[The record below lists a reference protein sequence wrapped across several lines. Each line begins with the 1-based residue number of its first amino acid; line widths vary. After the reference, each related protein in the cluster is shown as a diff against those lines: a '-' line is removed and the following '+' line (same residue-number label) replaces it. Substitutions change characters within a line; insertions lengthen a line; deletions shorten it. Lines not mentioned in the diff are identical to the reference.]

1 MKLHIYKNT
10 PFGLERVNDNALT
23 IEEAKAVIRAN
34 PTLTMRDAESQSYEA
49 LLMPLVNEDITK
61 GDNTQ
66 PPTDKELA
74 IAKNFKIG
82 LDIALALC
90 IITFLIEIL
99 S

>member
-10 PFGLERVNDNALT
+10 PFGLERVNANALT

-49 LLMPLVNEDITK
+49 LIVPLEEPRAEVLTSQEV
-61 GDNTQ
+61 
-66 PPTDKELA
+66 A

-82 LDIALALC
+82 LDIALVLC

>member
-49 LLMPLVNEDITK
+49 LLMPLVDEDITK

>member
-10 PFGLERVNDNALT
+10 PFGLERVNENALT

-49 LLMPLVNEDITK
+49 LLMPLVNEDIAK

-66 PPTDKELA
+66 PPTDNELA

>member
-10 PFGLERVNDNALT
+10 PFGLERVNENALT

-49 LLMPLVNEDITK
+49 LIVPLVNEDIAK

-82 LDIALALC
+82 LDIALVLC